1 MELDPNMLVSTLA
14 NKDNDGLGGGNGL
27 LWIFLLILFWGGGNG
42 FNHRGGDAA
51 IEGQIE
57 AAIAKAGTKGLSDT
71 AILNAIQGNKESI
84 AQISNTLGVQFE
96 AVRSTLASMTN
107 GMCDLGYKLG
117 QDTASLMSAIS
128 GGNASLSRQLADC
141 CCANQRAIDAAKYDM
156 ASGFCQTNTNI
167 DKSTFQLE
175 RYVDHKFEQAQLE
188 NRAGFQGLRDYLV
201 EEKIAGLQNEL
212 QSAQLALQNNSQTK
226 ALMDYIDSK
235 CVSAA
240 APSKTP
246 ASSS

>member
-1 MELDPNMLVSTLA
+1 MELDPNMLVNALA
-14 NKDNDGLGGGNGL
+14 NKDNDDLGGNGL

-42 FNHRGGDAA
+42 FSNNRGGNAA
-51 IEGQIE
+51 VEGQVE
-57 AAIAKAGTKGLSDT
+57 AAIAKAEAKGLSDT
-71 AILNAIQGNKESI
+71 AILSAIQGNKESI

-107 GMCDLGYKLG
+107 GICDLGYKLG

-141 CCANQRAIDAAKYDM
+141 CCATQRGIDAVKYDM

-167 DKSTFQLE
+167 DKSTFHIE
-175 RYVDHKFEQAQLE
+175 RYVDKKFEQAQFE
-188 NRAGFQGLRDYLV
+188 NRAGFQGIRDYLV
-201 EEKIAGLQNEL
+201 GEKISALQSEL
-212 QSAQLALQNNSQTK
+212 QSAQLALQNNAQTK

-240 APSKTP
+240 PSTP
-246 ASSS
+246 STTPQ

>member
-1 MELDPNMLVSTLA
+1 MELDPNMLVSALA
-14 NKDNDGLGGGNGL
+14 NKDNDDLGGNGL

-42 FNHRGGDAA
+42 FGNGGNPAV
-51 IEGQIE
+51 EGQIE
-57 AAIAKAGTKGLSDT
+57 AAIAKAGQKGLSDT

-141 CCANQRAIDAAKYDM
+141 CCANQRAIDSAKYDM

-175 RYVDHKFEQAQLE
+175 RYVDHKFEQAQSE

-201 EEKIAGLQNEL
+201 GEKINALQNEL

-240 APSKTP
+240 PKTP
-246 ASSS
+246 STPV

>member
-1 MELDPNMLVSTLA
+1 MELDPNMLVSALA
-14 NKDNDGLGGGNGL
+14 NKDNDDLGGNGL

-42 FNHRGGDAA
+42 FGNGGNPAV
-51 IEGQIE
+51 EGQIE
-57 AAIAKAGTKGLSDT
+57 AAIAKAGQKGLSDT

-175 RYVDHKFEQAQLE
+175 RYVDHKFEQAQSE

-201 EEKIAGLQNEL
+201 GEKINALQNEL

-235 CVSAA
+235 CVA
-240 APSKTP
+240 APSTPSTP
-246 ASSS
+246 A

>member
-1 MELDPNMLVSTLA
+1 MELDPNMLVSALA
-14 NKDNDGLGGGNGL
+14 NKDNDDLGGNGL

-42 FNHRGGDAA
+42 FGYNRGGNAA
-51 IEGQIE
+51 VEGQIE
-57 AAIAKAGTKGLSDT
+57 AAIAKAEAKGLSDT
-71 AILNAIQGNKESI
+71 AILSAIQGNKESI

-107 GMCDLGYKLG
+107 GICDLGYKLG
-117 QDTASLMSAIS
+117 QDTASLMSAVS

-167 DKSTFQLE
+167 DKSTFHIE
-175 RYVDHKFEQAQLE
+175 RYVDQKFEQAQSE

-201 EEKIAGLQNEL
+201 GEKIDALQNEL

-226 ALMDYIDSK
+226 AIMDYIDSK

-240 APSKTP
+240 PSTP
-246 ASSS
+246 STTPQ

>member
-14 NKDNDGLGGGNGL
+14 NKDNDGIGGNGL

-42 FNHRGGDAA
+42 FNNNRGGNAA
-51 IEGQIE
+51 VEGQIE
-57 AAIAKAGTKGLSDT
+57 AAIAKAEAKGLSDT
-71 AILNAIQGNKESI
+71 AILSAIQGNKESI

-96 AVRSTLASMTN
+96 AVRGTLASMTN
-107 GMCDLGYKLG
+107 GICDLGYKLG
-117 QDTASLMSAIS
+117 QDTASLMSAVS

-141 CCANQRAIDAAKYDM
+141 CCANQRAVDAVKYDM

-167 DKSTFQLE
+167 DKSTFHIE
-175 RYVDHKFEQAQLE
+175 RYVDKKFEQAQFE
-188 NRAGFQGLRDYLV
+188 NRAGFQGIRDYLV
-201 EEKIAGLQNEL
+201 GEKIDALQNEL

-235 CVSAA
+235 CVA
-240 APSKTP
+240 APKTP
-246 ASSS
+246 STPA

>member
-42 FNHRGGDAA
+42 FGNRVGDTAA

-57 AAIAKAGTKGLSDT
+57 AAIAKAGSKGLSDT

-107 GMCDLGYKLG
+107 GICDLGYKLG

-141 CCANQRAIDAAKYDM
+141 CCATQRGIDAVKYDM

-175 RYVDHKFEQAQLE
+175 RYVDHKFEQAQSE

-201 EEKIAGLQNEL
+201 GEKISGLQNEL

-235 CVSAA
+235 CVA
-240 APSKTP
+240 APSTP
-246 ASSS
+246 STTPQ

>member
-1 MELDPNMLVSTLA
+1 MELDPNMLVSALA
-14 NKDNDGLGGGNGL
+14 NKDNDDLGGNGL

-42 FNHRGGDAA
+42 FGYNRGGNAA
-51 IEGQIE
+51 VEGQIE
-57 AAIAKAGTKGLSDT
+57 AAIAKAEAKGLSDT
-71 AILNAIQGNKESI
+71 AILSAIQGNKESI

-107 GMCDLGYKLG
+107 GICDLGYKLG
-117 QDTASLMSAIS
+117 QDTASLMSAVS

-141 CCANQRAIDAAKYDM
+141 CCANQRAIDAVKYDM

-167 DKSTFQLE
+167 DKSTFHIE
-175 RYVDHKFEQAQLE
+175 RYVDQKFEQAQSE

-201 EEKIAGLQNEL
+201 GEKIDALQNEL

-226 ALMDYIDSK
+226 AIMDYIDSK

-240 APSKTP
+240 PSTP
-246 ASSS
+246 STTPQ

>member
-42 FNHRGGDAA
+42 FGNGGNPAV
-51 IEGQIE
+51 EGQIE
-57 AAIAKAGTKGLSDT
+57 AAIAKAGQKGLSDT

-107 GMCDLGYKLG
+107 GICDLGYKLG
-117 QDTASLMSAIS
+117 QDTASLMSAVS

-141 CCANQRAIDAAKYDM
+141 CCATQRSIDAVKYDM

-167 DKSTFQLE
+167 DKSTFQIE
-175 RYVDHKFEQAQLE
+175 RYVDHKFEQAQSE

-201 EEKIAGLQNEL
+201 GEKINALQNEL

-235 CVSAA
+235 CVA
-240 APSKTP
+240 APSTP
-246 ASSS
+246 STTPQ

>member
-42 FNHRGGDAA
+42 FGNGGNPAV
-51 IEGQIE
+51 EGQIE
-57 AAIAKAGTKGLSDT
+57 AAIAKAGQKGLSDT

-107 GMCDLGYKLG
+107 GICDLGYKLG

-141 CCANQRAIDAAKYDM
+141 CCATQRGIDAVKYDM

-175 RYVDHKFEQAQLE
+175 RYVDHKFEQAQSE

-201 EEKIAGLQNEL
+201 GEKINALQNEL

-235 CVSAA
+235 CTS
-240 APSKTP
+240 TP
-246 ASSS
+246 TA

>member
-1 MELDPNMLVSTLA
+1 MELDPNMLVSALA
-14 NKDNDGLGGGNGL
+14 NKDNDDLGGNGL

-42 FNHRGGDAA
+42 FGNGGNPAV
-51 IEGQIE
+51 EGQIE
-57 AAIAKAGTKGLSDT
+57 AAIAKAEAKGLSDT
-71 AILNAIQGNKESI
+71 AILSAIQGNKESI

-107 GMCDLGYKLG
+107 GICDLGYKLG
-117 QDTASLMSAIS
+117 QDTASLMSAVS

-167 DKSTFQLE
+167 DKSTFHIE
-175 RYVDHKFEQAQLE
+175 RYVDQKFEQAQSE

-201 EEKIAGLQNEL
+201 GEKINALQNEL

-226 ALMDYIDSK
+226 AIMDYIDSK

-240 APSKTP
+240 PKTP
-246 ASSS
+246 STPV

>member
-14 NKDNDGLGGGNGL
+14 NKDNDGIGGNGL

-42 FNHRGGDAA
+42 FGYNRGGNAA
-51 IEGQIE
+51 VEGQIE
-57 AAIAKAGTKGLSDT
+57 AAIAKAEAKGLSDT
-71 AILNAIQGNKESI
+71 AILSAIQGNKESI

-107 GMCDLGYKLG
+107 GICDLGYKLG

-141 CCANQRAIDAAKYDM
+141 CCANQRAIDAVKYDM

-167 DKSTFQLE
+167 DKSAFQLE
-175 RYVDHKFEQAQLE
+175 RYVDHKFEQAQSE

-201 EEKIAGLQNEL
+201 GEKINALQNEL

-235 CVSAA
+235 CVA
-240 APSKTP
+240 APSTP
-246 ASSS
+246 STTPQ

>member
-14 NKDNDGLGGGNGL
+14 NKDNDGLGGNGL

-42 FNHRGGDAA
+42 FGNGGNPAV
-51 IEGQIE
+51 EGQIE
-57 AAIAKAGTKGLSDT
+57 AAIAKAEAKGLSDT

-107 GMCDLGYKLG
+107 GICDLGYKLG
-117 QDTASLMSAIS
+117 QDTASLMSAVS

-175 RYVDHKFEQAQLE
+175 RYVDHKFEQAQSE

-201 EEKIAGLQNEL
+201 GEKISTLENEL

-226 ALMDYIDSK
+226 AIMDYIDSK
-235 CVSAA
+235 CTTA
-240 APSKTP
+240 APSTP
-246 ASSS
+246 ATGK

>member
-14 NKDNDGLGGGNGL
+14 NKDNDGLGGNGL

-42 FNHRGGDAA
+42 FGYNRGGNAA
-51 IEGQIE
+51 VEGQIE
-57 AAIAKAGTKGLSDT
+57 AAIAKAEAKGLSDT
-71 AILNAIQGNKESI
+71 AILSAIQGNKESI

-107 GMCDLGYKLG
+107 GICDLGYKLG

-141 CCANQRAIDAAKYDM
+141 CCATQRSIDAVKYDM

-167 DKSTFQLE
+167 DKSTFHIE
-175 RYVDHKFEQAQLE
+175 RYVDKKFEQAQFE
-188 NRAGFQGLRDYLV
+188 NRAGFQGIRDYLV
-201 EEKIAGLQNEL
+201 GEKISGLQNEL
-212 QSAQLALQNNSQTK
+212 QSAQLALQNNAQTK

-240 APSKTP
+240 PSTP
-246 ASSS
+246 STTPQ

>member
-42 FNHRGGDAA
+42 FGNGGNPAV
-51 IEGQIE
+51 EGQIE
-57 AAIAKAGTKGLSDT
+57 AAIAKAGQKGLSDT

-141 CCANQRAIDAAKYDM
+141 CCATQRGIDAVKYDM

-167 DKSTFQLE
+167 DKSTFQIE
-175 RYVDHKFEQAQLE
+175 RYVDHKFEEAQFE
-188 NRAGFQGLRDYLV
+188 NRAGFQGIRDYLV
-201 EEKIAGLQNEL
+201 GEKINALQNEL

-240 APSKTP
+240 PKTP
-246 ASSS
+246 STPTA